1 MKETAPDSSQRCPA
15 TRQEVTAQTEMQE
28 LLLNIRKSFL
38 TLPREAGGVRA
49 VTYGEGQF

>member
-15 TRQEVTAQTEMQE
+15 TRQEVTAQTEI
-28 LLLNIRKSFL
+28 LLNIRKSFL